1 MRCLIFGSSHRRGST
16 GWTDGQRILYL
27 LTIARPD
34 VVIEGESPAGGA
46 DRLARIGAES
56 LGIHVDPCPHDPRVD
71 GPAPGGL
78 FARNARMRRE
88 KRPHVGAC
96 FGSGKVGEPLS
107 SGSADMLAI
116 CERGLWKGRG
126 KAKELVAP
134 PIPVVVYREDG
145 IDMPRATDPD
155 CPGDPMA
162 GDLWYARRTL
172 RGLVRFAR
180 EDVIEAG
187 LAVAA
192 AHDRVRA
199 RMPTSAVRPYV
210 AAAWNAVETLRARQG
225 RLGPWLD
232 VVEGVVKRNV
242 AR

>member
-1 MRCLIFGSSHRRGST
+1 MRLLIFGSSHRRGFT
-16 GWTDGQRILYL
+16 GWTDGQRILSL
-27 LTIARPD
+27 LTTARPD

-56 LGIHVDPCPHDPRVD
+56 LGIAVDPCPVDTAID
-71 GPAPGGL
+71 GPWPAAGHR
-78 FARNARMRRE
+78 RNERMHRT
-88 KRPHVGAC
+88 KKPHVAAGLISGRIGA
-96 FGSGKVGEPLS
+96 PMS
-107 SGSADMLAI
+107 SGSAGMARI
-116 CERGLWKGRG
+116 CEAAGTP
-126 KAKELVAP
+126 LV
-134 PIPVVVYREDG
+134 ICREDG
-145 IDMPRATDPD
+145 IDLPRATDPD

-199 RMPTSAVRPYV
+199 RMPTGEVRPYV
-210 AAAWNAVETLRARQG
+210 AAAWNAVEVLRAKQG

-232 VVEGVVKRNV
+232 VVEGLVRRNV
-242 AR
+242 